1 MIDHRMNAESR
12 KITELTPAP
21 ATLPSVAVQEA
32 AADAETFAAA
42 SRAASTWRAYE
53 SDWRIFT
60 TWCQQMDLAAVP
72 ATPATVAMFL
82 AAEAK
87 KDTAPSTLNR
97 RLSALRLMH
106 LGARLVSPHNAVE
119 VQEVMRGIRRLST
132 RGVIKKEAAVDEQ
145 IKKMVD
151 MCDVGTFQGMRDR
164 ALLLL
169 GFAGAMRRSE
179 LVALDVA
186 HLKLSDE
193 GFVIT
198 IAKSKTD
205 QESEGQTIAI
215 PRVLDSPYCPVQ
227 AALDWMALAGIE
239 QDAVFRRVTKGNKL
253 SRNRLTDQSVARI
266 IKRLAT
272 RAGLIASQYAG
283 HSLRSGF
290 LTSAAE
296 QRASIF
302 KMQAQ
307 SRHKSLDVLS
317 GYVQD
322 QEMFKD
328 HAGQGLLSSHR
339 KEL

>member
-1 MIDHRMNAESR
+1 MN
-12 KITELTPAP
+12 TENPKVTVLVEAP
-21 ATLPSVAVQEA
+21 PTLPSVAIQEA
-32 AADAETFAAA
+32 AADAEVFATA

-60 TWCQQMDLAAVP
+60 AWCQAMDLAALP
-72 ATPATVAMFL
+72 ATPPTVAMFL

-87 KDTAPSTLNR
+87 RGTAPSTLNR
-97 RLSALRLMH
+97 RLSAIRLMH
-106 LGARLVSPHNAVE
+106 LGARVVSPHAAIE
-119 VQEVMRGIRRLST
+119 IQEVMRGIRRLST
-132 RGVIKKEAAVDEQ
+132 RGVTKKEAAVDEQ
-145 IKKMVD
+145 VKKMVD
-151 MCDVGTFQGMRDR
+151 TCDLTNYQGRRDR

-193 GFVIT
+193 GFVVT

-205 QESEGQTIAI
+205 QEGQGQTIAI
-215 PRVLDSPYCPVQ
+215 PRVPDSPYCPVQ
-227 AALDWMALAGIE
+227 AVLDWMAAAGIE
-239 QDAVFRRVTKGNKL
+239 QDALFRRVTKGNKL
-253 SRNRLTDQSVARI
+253 TTDRLTDQSVARI
-266 IKRLAT
+266 IKRLAS

-290 LTSAAE
+290 LTSAA
-296 QRASIF
+296 QHRASLF

-317 GYVQD
+317 GYVRA
-322 QEMFKD
+322 QELFDD
-328 HAGQGLLSSHR
+328 HAGAGLLER
-339 KEL
+339 FKDKPA

>member
-1 MIDHRMNAESR
+1 MNAENP
-12 KITELTPAP
+12 KVTELVEAP
-21 ATLPSVAVQEA
+21 PPPRSVALQDA
-32 AADAETFAAA
+32 AADAEVFATA

-60 TWCQQMDLAAVP
+60 AWCQTMDLSALPAA
-72 ATPATVAMFL
+72 PATVAMFL

-87 KDTAPSTLNR
+87 RGTAPSTLNR
-97 RLSALRLMH
+97 RLSAIRLMH
-106 LGARLVSPHNAVE
+106 LGARVVSPHAAVE
-119 VQEVMRGIRRLST
+119 IQEVMRGIRRLST
-132 RGVIKKEAAVDEQ
+132 RGVVKKEAAVDEQ
-145 IKKMVD
+145 IKKMVET
-151 MCDVGTFQGMRDR
+151 CDLATFQGRRDR

-193 GFVIT
+193 GFVVT

-205 QESEGQTIAI
+205 QEGQGQTIAI
-215 PRVLDSPYCPVQ
+215 PLVPDSPFCPV
-227 AALDWMALAGIE
+227 AAVLDWMGMAGIE
-239 QDAVFRRVTKGNKL
+239 QGALFRRVTKGNKL
-253 SRNRLTDQSVARI
+253 TADRLTDQSVARI
-266 IKRLAT
+266 IKRLAG

-290 LTSAAE
+290 LTSSAQ

-317 GYVQD
+317 GYVRS
-322 QEMFKD
+322 QELFED
-328 HAGQGLLSSHR
+328 HAGEGLLESGAG
-339 KEL
+339 EPP

>member
-1 MIDHRMNAESR
+1 MNTENP
-12 KITELTPAP
+12 KVTELVPAP
-21 ATLPSVAVQEA
+21 QTLPSVAIQEA
-32 AADAETFAAA
+32 AADADVFATA

-60 TWCQQMDLAAVP
+60 AWCQTMDLAALP
-72 ATPATVAMFL
+72 AAPATVAMFL

-87 KDTAPSTLNR
+87 RGTAPSTLNR
-97 RLSALRLMH
+97 RLSAIRLMH
-106 LGARLVSPHNAVE
+106 MGARVVSPHAAVE
-119 VQEVMRGIRRLST
+119 IQEVMRGIRRLST

-145 IKKMVD
+145 IKKMIDV
-151 MCDVGTFQGMRDR
+151 CDPATFQGRRDR

-186 HLKLSDE
+186 HLKLSDA
-193 GFVIT
+193 GFVVT

-205 QESEGQTIAI
+205 QEGQGQTIAI
-215 PRVLDSPYCPVQ
+215 PRVPDSSYCPVQ
-227 AALDWMALAGIE
+227 AMLDWMALAGIE
-239 QDAVFRRVTKGNKL
+239 QGALFRRVAKGNKL
-253 SRNRLTDQSVARI
+253 TADRLTDQSVARI
-266 IKRLAT
+266 IKRLAG

-290 LTSAAE
+290 LTSSAQ

-317 GYVQD
+317 GYVRN
-322 QEMFKD
+322 QELFED
-328 HAGQGLLSSHR
+328 HAGHGLLESR
-339 KEL
+339 DGEPP